1 MKALL
6 EKEVTDF
13 SEEEFKQKFG
23 SA

>member
-13 SEEEFKQKFG
+13 SEEEFTQKFG